1 MNKACADRFES
12 TMDIKKNLTYEN
24 VKARVLGIGR
34 YSVFEATASD
44 KRAGIFDS
52 LLRDPE
58 LVCTPVGYPWVK
70 VEKAR

>member
-1 MNKACADRFES
+1 MNKACVDHFDS
-12 TMDIKKNLTYEN
+12 TMDMKKNLTYES
-24 VKARVLGIGR
+24 VKARVLEMGR

-52 LLRDPE
+52 LRYDPE
-58 LVCTPVGYPWVK
+58 LVCTPVEYPWVK

>member
-1 MNKACADRFES
+1 MNKACVDRFES
-12 TMDIKKNLTYEN
+12 TMDMKKNLTYES
-24 VKARVLGIGR
+24 VKARVLEIGR

-44 KRAGIFDS
+44 TRAGIFNS
-52 LLRDPE
+52 LCHDPE